1 MSCRKKSPTLH
12 TPTLHTKGI
21 DMHILGIIIA
31 VATAIFWV
39 SRAARGAKDV
49 VDVANTLRN
58 MPRRM
63 RFKGKAGKRGVDL
76 IDSPMEAATVLMVSV
91 AKLSDYAHEHDGLIS
106 GASTSQI
113 IATLKSYMKISA
125 VEADELLT
133 QMRWAVKDLAQPD
146 TALAPMTNVLSKAI
160 NRAEAD
166 DLSDM
171 LKKISQV
178 DGEPNNAQQAFIDRM
193 RERLGLGV

>member
-1 MSCRKKSPTLH
+1 
-12 TPTLHTKGI
+12 
-21 DMHILGIIIA
+21 MHIIGIIIA
-31 VATAIFWV
+31 VASAIFWV
-39 SRAARGAKDV
+39 VRAVSIARTAANA
-49 VDVANTLRN
+49 ANTLRN

-63 RFKGKAGKRGVDL
+63 RFKNNAGKRGMDL
-76 IDSPMEAATVLMVSV
+76 IDNPMEAATILMVSV
-91 AKLSDYAHEHDGLIS
+91 AKLSDYANTHDGLLS
-106 GASTSQI
+106 GSSTSRI

-146 TALAPMTNVLSKAI
+146 TVLAPMTNVLSKAI

-171 LKKISQV
+171 LSKIARA
-178 DGEPNNAQQAFIDRM
+178 DGEENSDQRAFITRV
-193 RERLGLGV
+193 RERLGLGAL

>member
-1 MSCRKKSPTLH
+1 
-12 TPTLHTKGI
+12 
-21 DMHILGIIIA
+21 MHILGIIIA

-39 SRAARGAKDV
+39 SRAARGVNEVASAAK
-49 VDVANTLRN
+49 TLRN

-63 RFKGKAGKRGVDL
+63 RFKNKADKRGIDL
-76 IDSPMEAATVLMVSV
+76 IDDPMESATILMVSV
-91 AKLSDYAHEHDGLIS
+91 AKLSDYANEHEGLIS
-106 GASTSQI
+106 GAVTSRI

-133 QMRWAVKDLAQPD
+133 QMRWAVKDLSQPD
-146 TALAPMTNVLSKAI
+146 TVLAPMTNILSKAI

-171 LKKISQV
+171 LRKISHA
-178 DGEPNNAQQAFIDRM
+178 DGAPNDDQRVFIDKV
-193 RERLGLGV
+193 RERLGLGA

>member
-1 MSCRKKSPTLH
+1 
-12 TPTLHTKGI
+12 
-21 DMHILGIIIA
+21 MHILGIIIA

-39 SRAARGAKDV
+39 SRAARGVNEVANA
-49 VDVANTLRN
+49 ANTLRN

-63 RFKGKAGKRGVDL
+63 RFKNKASKRGLDL
-76 IDSPMEAATVLMVSV
+76 IDHPMEAATILMVSV
-91 AKLSDYAHEHDGLIS
+91 AKLSNYANAHEGLIS
-106 GASTSQI
+106 GASTSRI

-133 QMRWAVKDLAQPD
+133 QMRWAVKGLTQPD
-146 TALAPMTNVLSKAI
+146 TVLAPMTNVLSKAI

-171 LKKISQV
+171 LRKISHA
-178 DGEPNNAQQAFIDRM
+178 DGEPNDAQRTFIARV

>member
-1 MSCRKKSPTLH
+1 
-12 TPTLHTKGI
+12 
-21 DMHILGIIIA
+21 MHIIGIIIA

-39 SRAARGAKDV
+39 SRAARGVNEVTKA
-49 VDVANTLRN
+49 ANTLRN

-63 RFKGKAGKRGVDL
+63 RFTSKASKRGIDL
-76 IDSPMEAATVLMVSV
+76 IDNPMEAATVLMVSA
-91 AKLSDYAHEHDGLIS
+91 AKLSEYANEHEGLIS
-106 GASTSQI
+106 GASTSRI

-133 QMRWAVKDLAQPD
+133 QMRWAVKDLSQPD
-146 TALAPMTNVLSKAI
+146 TTLMPMTNILSKAI

-171 LKKISQV
+171 LRKISHA
-178 DGEPNNAQQAFIDRM
+178 DGEPNDEQRAFIEKV

>member
-1 MSCRKKSPTLH
+1 
-12 TPTLHTKGI
+12 
-21 DMHILGIIIA
+21 MHIIGIIIA

-39 SRAARGAKDV
+39 SRAARGVNEVASA
-49 VDVANTLRN
+49 ANTLRN

-63 RFKGKAGKRGVDL
+63 HFKNKAGKRGLDL
-76 IDSPMEAATVLMVSV
+76 IDNPAEAATILMVSV
-91 AKLSDYAHEHDGLIS
+91 AKLSKYANEHEGLIS
-106 GASTSQI
+106 GASTSRI

-133 QMRWAVKDLAQPD
+133 QMRWVVKDLSQPD

-160 NRAEAD
+160 NRAESD

-171 LKKISQV
+171 LRKISHA
-178 DGEPNNAQQAFIDRM
+178 DGEPNKEQRTFIEKV
-193 RERLGLGV
+193 RERLGLGA

>member
-1 MSCRKKSPTLH
+1 
-12 TPTLHTKGI
+12 
-21 DMHILGIIIA
+21 MHILGIIIA

-49 VDVANTLRN
+49 VDVANSLRN

-63 RFKGKAGKRGVDL
+63 RFKNKAGKRGIDLVDH
-76 IDSPMEAATVLMVSV
+76 PTEAATVLMVSV
-91 AKLSDYAHEHDGLIS
+91 AKLSDYANEHDGLIS
-106 GASTSQI
+106 GASTSRI
-113 IATLKSYMKISA
+113 IATLKSYMRISA

-133 QMRWAVKDLAQPD
+133 QMRWAVKNLTQPD

-160 NRAEAD
+160 SRAEAD

-171 LKKISQV
+171 LRKISHA
-178 DGEPNNAQQAFIDRM
+178 DGEPNDDQRAFVERV
-193 RERLGLGV
+193 RERLGLAV

>member
-1 MSCRKKSPTLH
+1 
-12 TPTLHTKGI
+12 
-21 DMHILGIIIA
+21 MHILGIIIA

-39 SRAARGAKDV
+39 TRAARGVNEVASAAK
-49 VDVANTLRN
+49 TLRN

-63 RFKGKAGKRGVDL
+63 RFKSKAGKRGIDL
-76 IDSPMEAATVLMVSV
+76 IDNPAEAATVLMVSV
-91 AKLSDYAHEHDGLIS
+91 AKLSVYAIEHEGLIS
-106 GASTSQI
+106 GASTSRI

-146 TALAPMTNVLSKAI
+146 TALMPMTNILSKVI

-171 LKKISQV
+171 LRKISHA
-178 DGEPNNAQQAFIDRM
+178 DGEPNDDQRAFIEKV